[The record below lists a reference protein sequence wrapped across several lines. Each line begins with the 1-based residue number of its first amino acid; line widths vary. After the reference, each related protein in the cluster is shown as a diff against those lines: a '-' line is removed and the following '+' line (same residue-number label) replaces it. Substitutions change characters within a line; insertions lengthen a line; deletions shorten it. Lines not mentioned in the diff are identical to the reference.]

1 MKPSK
6 ILKLRECLSVSILCS
21 RQTRL
26 TRQTRQ
32 RLLHVRRIYTGVNA
46 DYICGRA
53 VRVSDEDRIE
63 SQAGAPNFEEG
74 TPQPQAIV
82 NLSQE

>member
-1 MKPSK
+1 MKLSK
-6 ILKLRECLSVSILCS
+6 ILKLRECLSVSTLCS
-21 RQTRL
+21 RQ

-63 SQAGAPNFEEG
+63 SQAGAPNFKEG
-74 TPQPQAIV
+74 TPQPQAVV
-82 NLSQE
+82 NLIQE

>member
-1 MKPSK
+1 M
-6 ILKLRECLSVSILCS
+6 
-21 RQTRL
+21 
-26 TRQTRQ
+26 
-32 RLLHVRRIYTGVNA
+32 RRIYTGVNA

-63 SQAGAPNFEEG
+63 SQAGAPNFKEG